1 MTQTLL
7 APAGLPPATT
17 STGSPW
23 TLVIHGCNP
32 ETGHLATWHAVPLLA
47 GDLPTGLCSLER
59 VDGQINHPAVW
70 MQAHKVTMIVT
81 QDEVF
86 ELLRQVAG
94 D

>member
-7 APAGLPPATT
+7 APAGRIAPTI
-17 STGSPW
+17 SPW
-23 TLVIHGCNP
+23 TLVIHGYDP
-32 ETGHLATWHAVPLLA
+32 QTGQLATWHAVPLLA
-47 GDLPTGLCSLER
+47 GEEPTGLCSLER

-70 MQAHKVTMIVT
+70 MQAHKETAVVT

-86 ELLRQVAG
+86 ELLRQVSG